1 MFRTNISSAPQ
12 VWGDAAP
19 RLCTTTRSRK
29 RTPNMGRKR
38 EDNSTSHVVEYFLNT
53 FYGNSVSDSTR
64 STTLA
69 SVSNDLEIYSES
81 GAVSV

>member
-1 MFRTNISSAPQ
+1 
-12 VWGDAAP
+12 
-19 RLCTTTRSRK
+19 
-29 RTPNMGRKR
+29 MGRKR